1 MKERSRRAER
11 LADLIR
17 EELGNLLEYEV
28 KDPRIGFA
36 TVIAVRLSGDLRTAV
51 VLVSVL
57 GDAEQKQES
66 LKGLAAAQGFLR
78 RQLARRLGLRY
89 APAVTFRLDRT
100 EETEQQ
106 IEEMLRKARSK
117 PSELLKNSDK

>member
-36 TVIAVRLSGDLRTAV
+36 TVTGVQLSGDLHTAIV
-51 VLVSVL
+51 SVSVL
-57 GDAEQKQES
+57 GDDEQKKQS
-66 LKGLAAAQGFLR
+66 LEGLTAAQGFLR
-78 RQLARRLGLRY
+78 TQLAHRLGLRY

-100 EETEQQ
+100 EETEQR
-106 IEEMLRKARSK
+106 IEELIRKARLK
-117 PSELLKNSDK
+117 P

>member
-1 MKERSRRAER
+1 MKERGRRAER

-17 EELGNLLEYEV
+17 EEVGNLLEYEV

-36 TVIAVRLSGDLRTAV
+36 TVTGVRLSGDLHTAIV
-51 VLVSVL
+51 SVSVL
-57 GDAEQKQES
+57 GDAQQKKES

-78 RQLARRLGLRY
+78 RQLAQRLGLRY
-89 APAVTFRLDRT
+89 APAVTFQLDRT

-117 PSELLKNSDK
+117 SSESSDE

>member
-100 EETEQQ
+100 EETE
-106 IEEMLRKARSK
+106 
-117 PSELLKNSDK
+117 